1 MIILI
6 QIQKLNQNGSESILS
21 ELMLRLI
28 VAFTP
33 LVGAI
38 VFPLLIPTTIE
49 HLGLGSG
56 VLSALI
62 LSTLWFVAML
72 RTSEMPH

>member
-1 MIILI
+1 MV
-6 QIQKLNQNGSESILS
+6 
-21 ELMLRLI
+21 RLI

-38 VFPLLIPTTIE
+38 VFPFLVPTTIE
-49 HLGLGSG
+49 RLGLGPG

-62 LSTLWFVAML
+62 LSTLWFVIML

>member
-1 MIILI
+1 MT
-6 QIQKLNQNGSESILS
+6 
-21 ELMLRLI
+21 RFI

-33 LVGAI
+33 LLGVI
-38 VFPLLIPTTIE
+38 VFPLLIPATIE
-49 HLGLGSG
+49 RFGLGPG

>member
-1 MIILI
+1 MV
-6 QIQKLNQNGSESILS
+6 
-21 ELMLRLI
+21 RLI

-38 VFPLLIPTTIE
+38 DFPLLIPTTIE
-49 HLGLGSG
+49 RFGLGPG
-56 VLSALI
+56 VLSTLI

>member
-1 MIILI
+1 
-6 QIQKLNQNGSESILS
+6 
-21 ELMLRLI
+21 MLRVI
-28 VAFTP
+28 VGFTP

-38 VFPLLIPTTIE
+38 AFPLLIPTTIE
-49 HLGLGSG
+49 HLGLAPG

-62 LSTLWFVAML
+62 LSTLWFIAML

>member
-1 MIILI
+1 MV
-6 QIQKLNQNGSESILS
+6 
-21 ELMLRLI
+21 RLI

-38 VFPLLIPTTIE
+38 VFPVLIPTTIE
-49 HLGLGSG
+49 RFGLAPG

-62 LSTLWFVAML
+62 LSTFWFVAML

>member
-1 MIILI
+1 MI
-6 QIQKLNQNGSESILS
+6 
-21 ELMLRLI
+21 RLI

-33 LVGAI
+33 IAGAI
-38 VFPLLIPTTIE
+38 IFPLLIPTTIK
-49 HLGLGSG
+49 HLGLGTG
-56 VLSALI
+56 VLTALI

>member
-1 MIILI
+1 MA
-6 QIQKLNQNGSESILS
+6 
-21 ELMLRLI
+21 RLI

-33 LVGAI
+33 LAGAI

-49 HLGLGSG
+49 RFGLGTG
-56 VLSALI
+56 VFSALI
-62 LSTLWFVAML
+62 LSTFWFVAML

>member
-1 MIILI
+1 MV
-6 QIQKLNQNGSESILS
+6 
-21 ELMLRLI
+21 RLI

-33 LVGAI
+33 LVGALA
-38 VFPLLIPTTIE
+38 FPLLIPTTFE
-49 HLGLGSG
+49 RFGLGAG
-56 VLSALI
+56 VFTALI

>member
-1 MIILI
+1 
-6 QIQKLNQNGSESILS
+6 
-21 ELMLRLI
+21 MLRPI

-33 LVGAI
+33 ILGAI
-38 VFPLLIPTTIE
+38 IFPLVVPLIMARF
-49 HLGLGSG
+49 GLAPGIMI
-56 VLSALI
+56 ALI

>member
-1 MIILI
+1 MV
-6 QIQKLNQNGSESILS
+6 
-21 ELMLRLI
+21 RLI

-38 VFPLLIPTTIE
+38 TFPLLIPTTIE
-49 HLGLGSG
+49 RFGLGPG

-62 LSTLWFVAML
+62 LSTIWFIAML

>member
-1 MIILI
+1 MV
-6 QIQKLNQNGSESILS
+6 
-21 ELMLRLI
+21 RLI
-28 VAFTP
+28 VALTP

-49 HLGLGSG
+49 RFGLGPG

-62 LSTLWFVAML
+62 LSTVWFVAML

>member
-1 MIILI
+1 MITLT
-6 QIQKLNQNGSESILS
+6 QIPKLNQNGFNSNLTC
-21 ELMLRLI
+21 LMVRLI

-38 VFPLLIPTTIE
+38 AFPLLIPTTIE
-49 HLGLGSG
+49 RLGLGPG

-62 LSTLWFVAML
+62 LSTLWFIAML

>member
-1 MIILI
+1 MV
-6 QIQKLNQNGSESILS
+6 
-21 ELMLRLI
+21 RLI

-38 VFPLLIPTTIE
+38 ALPLLIPTTIE
-49 HLGLGSG
+49 RLGIGSG
-56 VLSALI
+56 VFIALI
-62 LSTLWFVAML
+62 LSTLWFIAML

>member
-1 MIILI
+1 MV
-6 QIQKLNQNGSESILS
+6 
-21 ELMLRLI
+21 RLF

-38 VFPLLIPTTIE
+38 AFPLLIPTTIE
-49 HLGLGSG
+49 RFGLGPG
-56 VLSALI
+56 VLSALV
-62 LSTLWFVAML
+62 LCTVWFIAML

>member
-1 MIILI
+1 MI
-6 QIQKLNQNGSESILS
+6 
-21 ELMLRLI
+21 RLI

-38 VFPLLIPTTIE
+38 IFPLLIPTTIE
-49 HLGLGSG
+49 RIGLAPG
-56 VLSALI
+56 VLSALV
-62 LSTLWFVAML
+62 LTTLWFVAML

>member
-1 MIILI
+1 MV
-6 QIQKLNQNGSESILS
+6 
-21 ELMLRLI
+21 RLI

-38 VFPLLIPTTIE
+38 AFPLLIPTTIE
-49 HLGLGSG
+49 RFGLGPG
-56 VLSALI
+56 VLRALI
-62 LSTLWFVAML
+62 LSTIWFIAML

>member
-1 MIILI
+1 MV
-6 QIQKLNQNGSESILS
+6 
-21 ELMLRLI
+21 RLI

-38 VFPLLIPTTIE
+38 AFPLLIPTAIE
-49 HLGLGSG
+49 RLGLGPG

>member
-1 MIILI
+1 MT
-6 QIQKLNQNGSESILS
+6 
-21 ELMLRLI
+21 RLI
-28 VAFTP
+28 VALTP

-49 HLGLGSG
+49 RFGLGAG

-62 LSTLWFVAML
+62 LSTLWFIAML

>member
-1 MIILI
+1 
-6 QIQKLNQNGSESILS
+6 
-21 ELMLRLI
+21 MLRLI

-38 VFPLLIPTTIE
+38 AFPLLIPTTIE
-49 HLGLGSG
+49 RFGLGPG
-56 VLSALI
+56 VFTALI
-62 LSTLWFVAML
+62 LSTFWFVAML

>member
-1 MIILI
+1 MV
-6 QIQKLNQNGSESILS
+6 
-21 ELMLRLI
+21 RLI

-33 LVGAI
+33 LVGVIA
-38 VFPLLIPTTIE
+38 FPLLIPTIIE
-49 HLGLGSG
+49 HLGLAPG